1 VRLEARLRAGAV
13 AASLWLVA
21 CEAAPVSPS
30 PSKPQATDPAGP
42 REAAPEAPKPVA
54 ESAAPAAP
62 NTERHFGAALALNDA
77 IPVAQVLG
85 DPQAHLGK
93 VVQCSGVIARVCE
106 RAGCWLELRP
116 EGSEVEGLRVPMAR
130 HAFFIPQ
137 DAVGR
142 PALVEGELTAR
153 ALGAGER
160 AHLESEGL
168 RAVGPLSLSATG
180 VVIR

>member
-1 VRLEARLRAGAV
+1 MADVLA
-13 AASLWLVA
+13 
-21 CEAAPVSPS
+21 
-30 PSKPQATDPAGP
+30 DPAP
-42 REAAPEAPKPVA
+42 
-54 ESAAPAAP
+54 
-62 NTERHFGAALALNDA
+62 
-77 IPVAQVLG
+77 
-85 DPQAHLGK
+85 HLGK
-93 VVQCSGVIARVCE
+93 VVQCTGIIARVCE

-116 EGSEVEGLRVPMAR
+116 EGGTQEGLRVPMAR

-142 PALVEGELTAR
+142 SARVEGELSAR